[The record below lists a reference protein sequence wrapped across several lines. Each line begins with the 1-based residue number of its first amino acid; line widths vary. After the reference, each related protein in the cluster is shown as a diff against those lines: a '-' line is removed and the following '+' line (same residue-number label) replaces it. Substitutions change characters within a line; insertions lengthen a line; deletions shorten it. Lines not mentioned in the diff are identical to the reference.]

1 MSGRRVRAVLASFGA
16 LALGLVPLA
25 AGVGT
30 ASGATTNPATAATAA
45 PAAGGATAVAPP
57 PSTWAPTIS
66 VAPKNEYSSASD
78 GDLWPSCWASD
89 GSVHAAWGDGHGF
102 DPASPFVDVGTA
114 RIEGDAGSL
123 TGVNTATGDGVS
135 QVWYPGSHTRKPTG
149 MLCVGNTLY
158 LAVQDLSTTFSEV
171 PAATIVKSTDGGKTW
186 TWDHSKPMFD
196 NHVFTTIWFA
206 DFGRGGEWNNSKYAY
221 AYGLDGNWR
230 DSPPPFNDVPDPQD
244 MYLARVPK
252 DRVQERGSW
261 EFFTGYKTDGTTP
274 TWSKKITDKVAVL
287 HDARRDYPRTFS
299 NNSDGIGSSVLGQ
312 GGVTYD
318 KPLNRYIY
326 VGWSEWVMHFYE
338 SPTPWGPW
346 KRLGDKDFTSFDNRS
361 VQYSGYGTSFPSKF
375 LSQDGTTLM
384 LQSNRCCGGSTGYQF
399 SLRPVALGLHQDP
412 LGNEPGTQD
421 LALDPTTV
429 AVSKSVR
436 QGSLAALSNGN
447 TTDSLD
453 DYDGE
458 VKSSDWWG
466 YTWPGARTFN
476 EVTFTTGTPQS
487 DGGWFITRPNVQYRV
502 DGEWKNVPVQGYT
515 QPFTTGAAAGDHAS
529 YTVQFPAVTGDGV
542 RIVGVPGGDHTYSSM
557 SEIGVHYRNALIV
570 DGGFENTSGYGPLWN
585 FAGNAPHGIDT
596 GCCSRTGTHNAWIRT
611 QSVLGKQYVYQ
622 TVDVR
627 PGTTLNLSAWIR
639 TSSVVKH
646 VYLGA
651 RWSGGEDIATM
662 DSVNGDY
669 QNYQH
674 TITVPAGVHSV
685 DVMIGY
691 SADGGD
697 AIFQLDDVSATAS

>member
-1 MSGRRVRAVLASFGA
+1 MSSRVVRGVVGSLGASVLA
-16 LALGLVPLA
+16 LAL
-25 AGVGT
+25 AGVAFAPGT
-30 ASGATTNPATAATAA
+30 GAAAVSAGTTATTGASDAT
-45 PAAGGATAVAPP
+45 APP

-66 VAPKNEYSSASD
+66 VAAKDEYSSASD
-78 GDLWPSCWASD
+78 GDLWPSCWAAD

-102 DPASPFVDVGTA
+102 DPGSPFVDVGTA
-114 RIEGDAGSL
+114 RIDGDADSL

-158 LAVQDLSTTFSEV
+158 LAVQDLSTSFSEA

-186 TWDHSKPMFD
+186 TWDKSKPMFD
-196 NHVFTTIWFA
+196 DHLFTTIWFA
-206 DFGRGGEWNNSKYAY
+206 DFGRGGEWNGSKYAY

-230 DSPPPFNDVPDPQD
+230 DSPPPYNDVPDPQD

-252 DRVQERGSW
+252 DEVQNRGAW
-261 EFFTGYKTDGTTP
+261 EFFTGYKDDGTTP

-287 HDARRDYPRTFS
+287 HDGRRDYPRTFS
-299 NNSDGIGSSVLGQ
+299 DNSDGIGSSVLGQ

-346 KRLGDKDFTSFDNRS
+346 KLIGDKDFTSFDNRL
-361 VQYSGYGTSFPSKF
+361 VEYSGYGTSFPSKF
-375 LSQDGTTLM
+375 LSADGRTLM

-399 SLRPVALGLHQDP
+399 SLRPVTFGLRQDP
-412 LGNEPGTQD
+412 LGNRPGTEN

-429 AVSKSVR
+429 PISKSVR
-436 QGSLAALSNGN
+436 QGSLAALNNGDA
-447 TTDSLD
+447 TDSVD
-453 DYDGE
+453 DWDGE
-458 VKSSDWWG
+458 LKSTDWWG
-466 YTWPGARTFN
+466 YTWPGTRTFN
-476 EVTFTTGTPQS
+476 EVTFTTGTPQP
-487 DGGWFITRPNVQYRV
+487 DGGWFITRPVVQYRV
-502 DGEWKNVPVQGYT
+502 DGEWRDVPVQGYT
-515 QPFTTGAAAGDHAS
+515 QPFTPGAAAGDHAS
-529 YTVQFPAVTGDGV
+529 YTVQFPSVTGDGI

-557 SEIGVHYRNALIV
+557 AEIAVHYRNGLLV

-585 FAGNAPHGIDT
+585 FAGTAPHGIDT
-596 GCCSRTGTHNAWIRT
+596 GCCARTGSHNAWIRT
-611 QSVLGKQYVYQ
+611 QSPLGKQYVYQ
-622 TVDVR
+622 TIDVR
-627 PGTTLNLSAWIR
+627 PGTTLQLSAWIR
-639 TSSVVKH
+639 TSPVVST

-651 RWSGGEDIATM
+651 RWPSGEDIATM
-662 DSVNGDY
+662 NSVNGDY
-669 QNYQH
+669 QNYEH
-674 TITVPAGVHSV
+674 TITVPDDVWSV

-697 AIFQLDDVSATAS
+697 AIFQLDDVSTTTS